1 MRMAKKYDFKPDK
14 LQSGWLSKLYITPLQ
29 RRAILKW
36 CLYGVILLVLSL
48 LQDVILCHFR
58 LFGATTELVP
68 CGIILITILEGTQS
82 GCGFALIAAC
92 LYWFSG
98 TAPGPYAMVLITVL
112 SILASMFRQGYLQTG
127 LSAALLCTGVA
138 MVLYE
143 LGVFAFGLFLGLTH
157 WGRLG
162 GFCLT
167 ALLSLLSAPL
177 LYPLLLFTQSIGGK
191 TWKE

>member
-1 MRMAKKYDFKPDK
+1 MHMAKKYEFKPDK
-14 LQSGWLSKLYITPLQ
+14 PRSGWLSKLHITQLQ

-36 CLYGVILLVLSL
+36 FLYGVILLVLSL
-48 LQDVILCHFR
+48 LQDVILCHLR
-58 LFGATTELVP
+58 IFGVTTDLVP
-68 CGIILITILEGTQS
+68 CAIILITILEGTQS
-82 GCGFALIAAC
+82 GCSFALICAC

-98 TAPGPYAMVLITVL
+98 SAPGPYAMVLITFL

-127 LSAALLCTGVA
+127 LSAALLCTGLA

-143 LGVFAFGLFLGLTH
+143 LGIFAFGMFLGLTH
-157 WGRLG
+157 WVRLG

-167 ALLSLLSAPL
+167 AALSMLSAPI
-177 LYPLLLFTQSIGGK
+177 LYPILLSTQSIGGK

>member
-1 MRMAKKYDFKPDK
+1 MAKKYDFKPDK
-14 LQSGWLSKLYITPLQ
+14 PRSGWLSKLYITKLQ
-29 RRAILKW
+29 RRAIMKW
-36 CLYGVILLVLSL
+36 CLYGAVLLVLSL

-68 CGIILITILEGTQS
+68 CAIILITILEGTQS
-82 GCGFALIAAC
+82 GCSFALIAAC

-98 TAPGPYAMVLITVL
+98 TAPGPYAMVLITLL

-143 LGVFAFGLFLGLTH
+143 LGVFAFGMFLGLTH

-167 ALLSLLSAPL
+167 ALLSLLAAPL
-177 LYPLLLFTQSIGGK
+177 LYPLLLSTQSIGGK

>member
-14 LQSGWLSKLYITPLQ
+14 PRSGWLSKLHITQLQ

-36 CLYGVILLVLSL
+36 FLYGVVLLVLSL

-68 CGIILITILEGTQS
+68 CAIILITILEGTQS

-98 TAPGPYAMVLITVL
+98 SAPGPYAMVLITFLSVL
-112 SILASMFRQGYLQTG
+112 VSMFRQGYLQTG
-127 LSAALLCTGVA
+127 LSAALICTA
-138 MVLYE
+138 MAMIVYE
-143 LGVFAFGLFLGLTH
+143 LCIFAFGMFLGLTH

-167 ALLSLLSAPL
+167 AGLSLIAAPL
-177 LYPLLLFTQSIGGK
+177 LYPLVLSIQSIGGK